1 MKNIEKIF
9 DDYTYKFMRDATNI
23 DGYVDKY
30 NHSYFV
36 RDEALS
42 VDKMF
47 TKYNPDFKELL
58 EIESLYHD
66 IGRFKQL
73 QLTGSFVDF
82 ELNSKIPWIQ
92 DHGDLG
98 AIIMRLELLRKL
110 FPNDKELDNEIVTVI
125 QLHSKNNKN
134 LLNAIKKEYLKVFRD
149 YDLIELFKSKKSRLE
164 REALTAINT
173 AIIQDADRLDI
184 FRKIVN
190 GIWVPKATNDKIDAD
205 IWECFKNDTMPTI
218 SDLRKKGIWNPNI
231 GHLIRMSFINQMCL
245 VPELQKIKD
254 ENLIEKVY
262 EASGN
267 EVVRPAYDFAKERID
282 TLIRESDDKILVK
295 RK

>member
-1 MKNIEKIF
+1 MESIEKIF
-9 DDYTYKFMRDATNI
+9 DDYTNKFMSDTKNLE
-23 DGYVDKY
+23 GYIDKY

-42 VDKMF
+42 VDSIF
-47 TKYNPDFKELL
+47 TKYNSDFKKIL

-82 ELNSKIPWIQ
+82 ELASKYPWIQ

-98 AIIMRLELLRKL
+98 AIIMRVELLRKL
-110 FPNDKELDNEIVTVI
+110 FPKDENLDNEIIKVI
-125 QLHSKNNKN
+125 QLHAKNNKN
-134 LLNAIKKEYLKVFRD
+134 LLSSIKKEYLKVFRN
-149 YDLIELFKSKKSRLE
+149 YDLVELFKSKNSKLE

-173 AIIQDADRLDI
+173 AIIQDSDRLDI
-184 FRKIVN
+184 FRKIVS
-190 GIWVPKATNDKIDAD
+190 GIWVPKATNDKIDDD
-205 IWECFKNDTMPTI
+205 IWESFKNNTLPTI
-218 SDLRKKGIWNPNI
+218 SELRKKGVYNPNV

-254 ENLIEKVY
+254 EDLIEKVY
-262 EASGN
+262 KKSGN
-267 EVVRPAYDFAKERID
+267 EMVRPAYDFAKERID